1 MTDNT
6 INVRIKQKIDTESNW
21 SKNNPVLLKGE
32 KGLIEGTGKYKIGNG
47 TSKWSDL
54 SLYEGMTA
62 SDRSKLNS
70 IASGATKVTVDSALS
85 STSTNPVQNKVINS
99 ALAGKSNTN
108 HTHDLSTMINT
119 LSTGTATPTD
129 EDYYISQYSSGG
141 TTTTTY
147 HRRPMKALFEY
158 IKGKLSTV
166 AVSGSY
172 NDLSNKPTIPTVGNG
187 TVTIKQAGTNKGTFT
202 MNQSGNTTIELTDNN
217 TTYSTGTSSTSGL
230 TKLYTGTGTATD
242 GTMTQ
247 AAIKGALDGK
257 SDSSHLH
264 SQYYDSKIS
273 RTKNTVLAAPNGSD
287 GGAVFRKL
295 EASDLPGTYAGSST
309 AGGAAISANKI
320 NPTVTFTCGDN
331 NNTTGYRLIATV
343 SLGKWSNYRAT
354 FITCSRHQGYGFIS
368 IGFGCNNSTIS
379 QANGY
384 AEIKYYGLT
393 SSASVISKDAFQ
405 IYISADGTKA
415 YVFWKYWDYSSC
427 DIIILKSDFTISNG
441 TWMTGISSDYGVRK
455 AQIDINTASSADS
468 VPWSGITGKP
478 STFTP
483 SSHTHDDRYYT
494 ESEVDSKLNGK
505 ANTSHTHT
513 ISQITDIANAS
524 VKTATTATT
533 AQSVEWNNVKNKPS
547 TYAPS
552 SHNHNYA
559 GSASAGGAANSA
571 NILNNYF
578 GTTRQASADIDLTNS
593 TYANR
598 VSYMMATSSMT
609 TGKPPS
615 DAHVLTF
622 GWDTTAGWGAQLA
635 LGDGSGTHMYVR
647 GADSKNNK
655 SVYGNWKTMLDS
667 ENYNSYA
674 PSKTGS
680 GASGTWGI
688 SVTGNAT
695 TATKLSSSAGSANQ
709 PVYFSDGKPV
719 AGTYT
724 LGKSVPSDAK
734 FTDTVYTH
742 PTTSGNKHI
751 PSGGS
756 AGQIL
761 RWSADG
767 TAVWGADNNTT
778 YNDAT
783 TSARGL
789 MTAAMVTKLNGIA
802 TNANNYSLPTASSS
816 TLGGVKTTSTVTETS
831 GYSPCPIVSGVP
843 YYRNPL
849 AQKEYTLSNISGTLA
864 VSKGG
869 TGATSA
875 STGRANL
882 GAVNFVCQKTEPEDG
897 DQNVGDLWFAE
908 E

>member
-1 MTDNT
+1 MADNT
-6 INVRIKQKIDTESNW
+6 IIVRIKQKIDTESNW

-32 KGLIEGTGKYKIGNG
+32 KGLIEGTGKYRIGDG

-54 SLYEGMTA
+54 PLYEGITT

-99 ALAGKSNTN
+99 ALAEKSNKN

-119 LSTGTATPTD
+119 LSTGTSTPVD
-129 EDYYISQYSSGG
+129 NDYYISQYSGGG

-147 HRRPMKALFEY
+147 HRRPIKALFEY

-187 TVTIKQAGTNKGTFT
+187 TVTIKQAGTSKGTFS

-217 TTYSTGTSSTSGL
+217 TTYSTGTSSTYGL

-257 SDSSHLH
+257 SD
-264 SQYYDSKIS
+264 
-273 RTKNTVLAAPNGSD
+273 T
-287 GGAVFRKL
+287 
-295 EASDLPGTYAGSST
+295 
-309 AGGAAISANKI
+309 
-320 NPTVTFTCGDN
+320 
-331 NNTTGYRLIATV
+331 
-343 SLGKWSNYRAT
+343 
-354 FITCSRHQGYGFIS
+354 
-368 IGFGCNNSTIS
+368 
-379 QANGY
+379 
-384 AEIKYYGLT
+384 
-393 SSASVISKDAFQ
+393 
-405 IYISADGTKA
+405 
-415 YVFWKYWDYSSC
+415 
-427 DIIILKSDFTISNG
+427 
-441 TWMTGISSDYGVRK
+441 
-455 AQIDINTASSADS
+455 
-468 VPWSGITGKP
+468 
-478 STFTP
+478 
-483 SSHTHDDRYYT
+483 SHTHDQI
-494 ESEVDSKLNGK
+494 VNG
-505 ANTSHTHT
+505 SYG
-513 ISQITDIANAS
+513 AS
-524 VKTATTATT
+524 V
-533 AQSVEWNNVKNKPS
+533 
-547 TYAPS
+547 S
-552 SHNHNYA
+552 SDGYVLPV
-559 GSASAGGAANSA
+559 GNSW
-571 NILNNYF
+571 I
-578 GTTRQASADIDLTNS
+578 GKQ
-593 TYANR
+593 
-598 VSYMMATSSMT
+598 
-609 TGKPPS
+609 GKP
-615 DAHVLTF
+615 
-622 GWDTTAGWGAQLA
+622 WNTAYITNVH
-635 LGDGSGTHMYVR
+635 GT
-647 GADSKNNK
+647 AD
-655 SVYGNWKTMLDS
+655 
-667 ENYNSYA
+667 
-674 PSKTGS
+674 
-680 GASGTWGI
+680 
-688 SVTGNAT
+688 NAT
-695 TATKLSSSAGSANQ
+695 KVNNHTVN
-709 PVYFSDGKPV
+709 SD
-719 AGTYT
+719 
-724 LGKSVPSDAK
+724 VPSGAK

-783 TSARGL
+783 TSAHGL

-816 TLGGVKTTSTVTETS
+816 TLGGVKTTSTVTDTS

-882 GAVNFVCQKTEPEDG
+882 GAVNFVCQKEEPADD
-897 DQNVGDLWFAE
+897 DQNVGDLWFVE

>member
-1 MTDNT
+1 MADNT

-32 KGLIEGTGKYKIGNG
+32 KGLIEGTGKYKIGDG

-54 SLYEGMTA
+54 PLYEGMTA

-70 IASGATKVTVDSALS
+70 IASGATKVTVDSTLS

-119 LSTGTATPTD
+119 LSTGTATPID
-129 EDYYISQYSSGG
+129 DDYYISQYSGGG

-187 TVTIKQAGTNKGTFT
+187 TVTIKQAGTSKGTFT

-217 TTYSTGTSSTSGL
+217 SWRGIQDNLTSTS
-230 TKLYTGTGTATD
+230 TTD
-242 GTMTQ
+242 SLS
-247 AAIKGALDGK
+247 AAQGK
-257 SDSSHLH
+257 VLNDKFVS
-264 SQYYDSKIS
+264 YVPIS
-273 RTKNTVLAAPNGSD
+273 RTV
-287 GGAVFRKL
+287 
-295 EASDLPGTYAGSST
+295 
-309 AGGAAISANKI
+309 
-320 NPTVTFTCGDN
+320 
-331 NNTTGYRLIATV
+331 
-343 SLGKWSNYRAT
+343 
-354 FITCSRHQGYGFIS
+354 
-368 IGFGCNNSTIS
+368 
-379 QANGY
+379 
-384 AEIKYYGLT
+384 
-393 SSASVISKDAFQ
+393 
-405 IYISADGTKA
+405 
-415 YVFWKYWDYSSC
+415 
-427 DIIILKSDFTISNG
+427 
-441 TWMTGISSDYGVRK
+441 
-455 AQIDINTASSADS
+455 
-468 VPWSGITGKP
+468 
-478 STFTP
+478 
-483 SSHTHDDRYYT
+483 
-494 ESEVDSKLNGK
+494 NGK
-505 ANTSHTHT
+505 ALSAN
-513 ISQITDIANAS
+513 ISLTASDVGAS
-524 VKTATTATT
+524 VSGHT
-533 AQSVEWNNVKNKPS
+533 
-547 TYAPS
+547 
-552 SHNHNYA
+552 HNYA

-578 GTTRQASADIDLTNS
+578 GTTRQTSANIDLTNS
-593 TYANR
+593 IYANK

-667 ENYNSYA
+667 DNYNSYA
-674 PSKTGS
+674 PSKTGV

-688 SVTGNAT
+688 SVTGNAA

-724 LGKSVPSDAK
+724 IAKSVPSDAK

-756 AGQIL
+756 SGQIL

-816 TLGGVKTTSTVTETS
+816 TLGGVKTTSTVTNTS

-864 VSKGG
+864 ISKGG
-869 TGATSA
+869 TGATST

-882 GAVNFVCQKTEPEDG
+882 GAVNFVCQTEEPADG
-897 DQNVGDLWFAE
+897 DQNVGDLWFVE

>member
-1 MTDNT
+1 MADNT

-32 KGLIEGTGKYKIGNG
+32 KGLIEGTGKYKIGDG

-54 SLYEGMTA
+54 PLYEGMTA
-62 SDRSKLNS
+62 SDRSKLNG
-70 IASGATKVTVDSALS
+70 IASGATKVTVDSTLS

-119 LSTGTATPTD
+119 LSTGTATPID
-129 EDYYISQYSSGG
+129 DDYYISQYSGGG

-187 TVTIKQAGTNKGTFT
+187 TVTIKQAGTSKGTFT

-217 TTYSTGTSSTSGL
+217 SWRGIQDNLTSTS
-230 TKLYTGTGTATD
+230 TTD
-242 GTMTQ
+242 SLS
-247 AAIKGALDGK
+247 AAQGK
-257 SDSSHLH
+257 VLNDKFVS
-264 SQYYDSKIS
+264 YVPIS
-273 RTKNTVLAAPNGSD
+273 RTV
-287 GGAVFRKL
+287 
-295 EASDLPGTYAGSST
+295 
-309 AGGAAISANKI
+309 
-320 NPTVTFTCGDN
+320 
-331 NNTTGYRLIATV
+331 
-343 SLGKWSNYRAT
+343 
-354 FITCSRHQGYGFIS
+354 
-368 IGFGCNNSTIS
+368 
-379 QANGY
+379 
-384 AEIKYYGLT
+384 
-393 SSASVISKDAFQ
+393 
-405 IYISADGTKA
+405 
-415 YVFWKYWDYSSC
+415 
-427 DIIILKSDFTISNG
+427 
-441 TWMTGISSDYGVRK
+441 
-455 AQIDINTASSADS
+455 
-468 VPWSGITGKP
+468 
-478 STFTP
+478 
-483 SSHTHDDRYYT
+483 
-494 ESEVDSKLNGK
+494 NGK
-505 ANTSHTHT
+505 ALSAN
-513 ISQITDIANAS
+513 ISLTASDVGAS
-524 VKTATTATT
+524 VSGHT
-533 AQSVEWNNVKNKPS
+533 
-547 TYAPS
+547 
-552 SHNHNYA
+552 HNYA

-578 GTTRQASADIDLTNS
+578 GTTRQTSANIDLTNS
-593 TYANR
+593 TYANK

-667 ENYNSYA
+667 DNYNSYA
-674 PSKTGS
+674 PSKTGV

-688 SVTGNAT
+688 SVTGNAA

-724 LGKSVPSDAK
+724 IAKSVPSDAK

-756 AGQIL
+756 SGQIL

-816 TLGGVKTTSTVTETS
+816 TLGGVKTTSTVTNTS

-864 VSKGG
+864 ISKGG
-869 TGATSA
+869 TGATST

-882 GAVNFVCQKTEPEDG
+882 GAVNFVCQTEEPADG
-897 DQNVGDLWFAE
+897 DQNVGDLWFVE

>member
-1 MTDNT
+1 MADNT

-21 SKNNPVLLKGE
+21 SKNNPILLKGE
-32 KGLIEGTGKYKIGNG
+32 KGLIEGTSKYKIGDG

-54 SLYEGMTA
+54 PLYEGMTA

-70 IASGATKVTVDSALS
+70 IASGATKVTVDSTLS

-129 EDYYISQYSSGG
+129 DDYYVSQYSSGG

-166 AVSGSY
+166 AASGSY

-187 TVTIKQAGTNKGTFT
+187 TVTIKQAGTSKGTFT

-217 TTYSTGTSSTSGL
+217 TTYPTGTSSTSGL

-247 AAIKGALDGK
+247 AAIKGVLDGK
-257 SDSSHLH
+257 SD
-264 SQYYDSKIS
+264 
-273 RTKNTVLAAPNGSD
+273 T
-287 GGAVFRKL
+287 
-295 EASDLPGTYAGSST
+295 
-309 AGGAAISANKI
+309 
-320 NPTVTFTCGDN
+320 
-331 NNTTGYRLIATV
+331 
-343 SLGKWSNYRAT
+343 
-354 FITCSRHQGYGFIS
+354 
-368 IGFGCNNSTIS
+368 
-379 QANGY
+379 
-384 AEIKYYGLT
+384 
-393 SSASVISKDAFQ
+393 
-405 IYISADGTKA
+405 
-415 YVFWKYWDYSSC
+415 
-427 DIIILKSDFTISNG
+427 
-441 TWMTGISSDYGVRK
+441 
-455 AQIDINTASSADS
+455 
-468 VPWSGITGKP
+468 
-478 STFTP
+478 
-483 SSHTHDDRYYT
+483 SHTHDQI
-494 ESEVDSKLNGK
+494 VNG
-505 ANTSHTHT
+505 SYG
-513 ISQITDIANAS
+513 AS
-524 VKTATTATT
+524 V
-533 AQSVEWNNVKNKPS
+533 
-547 TYAPS
+547 S
-552 SHNHNYA
+552 SDGYVLPV
-559 GSASAGGAANSA
+559 GNSW
-571 NILNNYF
+571 I
-578 GTTRQASADIDLTNS
+578 GKQ
-593 TYANR
+593 
-598 VSYMMATSSMT
+598 
-609 TGKPPS
+609 GKPWNT
-615 DAHVLTF
+615 AYITNVHGTA
-622 GWDTTAGWGAQLA
+622 DT
-635 LGDGSGTHMYVR
+635 
-647 GADSKNNK
+647 
-655 SVYGNWKTMLDS
+655 
-667 ENYNSYA
+667 
-674 PSKTGS
+674 
-680 GASGTWGI
+680 
-688 SVTGNAT
+688 AT

-724 LGKSVPSDAK
+724 IAKSVPSDAKFTDTVYTHPTYTAKASGLYKVTVDATGHVSATAAVTKADITGLGIPGTDTNTDTKVTQNAVKDSDYTNWRSLVWGSSNSATEGFTPTTVTDQLFSSTNLSVQPSTGTIKAKTFKGSLNGTATNASKVNNHTVNSDVPSGAK

-783 TSARGL
+783 TSAHGL

-816 TLGGVKTTSTVTETS
+816 TLGGVKTTSTVTDTS

>member
-1 MTDNT
+1 MADNT

-32 KGLIEGTGKYKIGNG
+32 KGLIEGTGKYKIGDG

-54 SLYEGMTA
+54 PLYEGMTA
-62 SDRSKLNS
+62 SDRSKLNG
-70 IASGATKVTVDSALS
+70 IASGATKVTVDSTLS

-129 EDYYISQYSSGG
+129 DDYYISQYSSGG

-158 IKGKLSTV
+158 IKSKLSTV

-187 TVTIKQAGTNKGTFT
+187 TVTIKQAGTSKGTFT

-217 TTYSTGTSSTSGL
+217 SWRGIQDNLTSTS
-230 TKLYTGTGTATD
+230 TTD
-242 GTMTQ
+242 SLS
-247 AAIKGALDGK
+247 AAQGK
-257 SDSSHLH
+257 VLNDKFVS
-264 SQYYDSKIS
+264 YVPIS
-273 RTKNTVLAAPNGSD
+273 RTV
-287 GGAVFRKL
+287 
-295 EASDLPGTYAGSST
+295 
-309 AGGAAISANKI
+309 
-320 NPTVTFTCGDN
+320 
-331 NNTTGYRLIATV
+331 
-343 SLGKWSNYRAT
+343 
-354 FITCSRHQGYGFIS
+354 
-368 IGFGCNNSTIS
+368 
-379 QANGY
+379 
-384 AEIKYYGLT
+384 
-393 SSASVISKDAFQ
+393 
-405 IYISADGTKA
+405 
-415 YVFWKYWDYSSC
+415 
-427 DIIILKSDFTISNG
+427 
-441 TWMTGISSDYGVRK
+441 
-455 AQIDINTASSADS
+455 
-468 VPWSGITGKP
+468 
-478 STFTP
+478 
-483 SSHTHDDRYYT
+483 
-494 ESEVDSKLNGK
+494 NGK
-505 ANTSHTHT
+505 ALSAN
-513 ISQITDIANAS
+513 ISLTASDVGAS
-524 VKTATTATT
+524 VSGHT
-533 AQSVEWNNVKNKPS
+533 
-547 TYAPS
+547 
-552 SHNHNYA
+552 HNYA

-578 GTTRQASADIDLTNS
+578 GTTRQTSANIDLTNS
-593 TYANR
+593 TYANK

-667 ENYNSYA
+667 DNYNSYA
-674 PSKTGS
+674 PSKTGV

-688 SVTGNAT
+688 SVTGNAA

-724 LGKSVPSDAK
+724 IAKSVPSDAK

-756 AGQIL
+756 SGQIL

-767 TAVWGADNNTT
+767 TAAWGADNNTT

-816 TLGGVKTTSTVTETS
+816 TLGGVKTTSTVTNTS

-864 VSKGG
+864 ISKGG
-869 TGATSA
+869 TGATST

-882 GAVNFVCQKTEPEDG
+882 GAVNFVCQTEEPADG
-897 DQNVGDLWFAE
+897 DQNVGDLWFVE

>member
-1 MTDNT
+1 MADNT
-6 INVRIKQKIDTESNW
+6 INVRIKQKTDTESNW
-21 SKNNPVLLKGE
+21 SKNNPILLKGE
-32 KGLIEGTGKYKIGNG
+32 KGLIEGTGKYRIGDG

-54 SLYEGMTA
+54 PLYEGMTA

-70 IASGATKVTVDSALS
+70 IASGATKVTVDSTLS

-108 HTHDLSTMINT
+108 HTHDLSTMINK
-119 LSTGTATPTD
+119 LSIGTSTPND
-129 EDYYISQYSSGG
+129 DDYYISQYSGGG
-141 TTTTTY
+141 TTNTTY
-147 HRRPMKALFEY
+147 HRRPIKALFEY

-187 TVTIKQAGTNKGTFT
+187 TVTIKQAGTSKGTFS

-257 SDSSHLH
+257 SDTSHLH
-264 SQYYDSKIS
+264 GQYYDSKIS
-273 RTKNTVLAAPNGSD
+273 RTKNTVLSAPNGSD

-295 EASDLPGTYAGSST
+295 EAADLPGTYAGSST
-309 AGGAAISANKI
+309 AGGAAVSANKI

-343 SLGKWSNYRAT
+343 SLVKWSNYRAT

-384 AEIKYYGLT
+384 AEIKYFGLT

-415 YVFWKYWDYSSC
+415 YVFWKYWDYSPC

-441 TWMTGISSDYGVRK
+441 TWMTGISSDYGARK
-455 AQIDINTASSADS
+455 AQIDINTATSADS
-468 VPWSGITGKP
+468 ATHASTADRAIEVADYNDTNKGIKIGYAGNG
-478 STFTP
+478 FTSADFQYALGMNNERKIKDVSQSEYRKWLGLGSAAYT
-483 SSHTHDDRYYT
+483 SSDTYATAGHTH
-494 ESEVDSKLNGK
+494 
-505 ANTSHTHT
+505 
-513 ISQITDIANAS
+513 
-524 VKTATTATT
+524 
-533 AQSVEWNNVKNKPS
+533 
-547 TYAPS
+547 
-552 SHNHNYA
+552 
-559 GSASAGGAANSA
+559 
-571 NILNNYF
+571 
-578 GTTRQASADIDLTNS
+578 
-593 TYANR
+593 
-598 VSYMMATSSMT
+598 
-609 TGKPPS
+609 
-615 DAHVLTF
+615 
-622 GWDTTAGWGAQLA
+622 
-635 LGDGSGTHMYVR
+635 
-647 GADSKNNK
+647 
-655 SVYGNWKTMLDS
+655 
-667 ENYNSYA
+667 
-674 PSKTGS
+674 
-680 GASGTWGI
+680 
-688 SVTGNAT
+688 
-695 TATKLSSSAGSANQ
+695 
-709 PVYFSDGKPV
+709 
-719 AGTYT
+719 
-724 LGKSVPSDAK
+724 
-734 FTDTVYTH
+734 
-742 PTTSGNKHI
+742 
-751 PSGGS
+751 
-756 AGQIL
+756 
-761 RWSADG
+761 
-767 TAVWGADNNTT
+767 
-778 YNDAT
+778 NDAT

-816 TLGGVKTTSTVTETS
+816 TLGGVKTTSTVTDTS

-882 GAVNFVCQKTEPEDG
+882 GAVNFVCQKGEPADED
-897 DQNVGDLWFAE
+897 QSVGDLWFVE

>member
-1 MTDNT
+1 MADNT

-32 KGLIEGTGKYKIGNG
+32 KGLIEGTGKYKIGDG

-54 SLYEGMTA
+54 PLYEGMTA

-70 IASGATKVTVDSALS
+70 IASGATKVTVDSTLS

-99 ALAGKSNTN
+99 ALAEKSNTN

-119 LSTGTATPTD
+119 LSTGTSTPID
-129 EDYYISQYSSGG
+129 DDYYISQYSGGG

-172 NDLSNKPTIPTVGNG
+172 NDLSNKPTIPAVGNG
-187 TVTIKQAGTNKGTFT
+187 TVTIKQAGASKGTFT

-217 TTYSTGTSSTSGL
+217 SWRGIQDNLTSTS
-230 TKLYTGTGTATD
+230 TTD
-242 GTMTQ
+242 SLS
-247 AAIKGALDGK
+247 AAQGKVLNDKFASYVPTSRTVNGK
-257 SDSSHLH
+257 SLSAN
-264 SQYYDSKIS
+264 IS
-273 RTKNTVLAAPNGSD
+273 LT
-287 GGAVFRKL
+287 
-295 EASDLPGTYAGSST
+295 ASDV
-309 AGGAAISANKI
+309 GASAN
-320 NPTVTFTCGDN
+320 G
-331 NNTTGYRLIATV
+331 
-343 SLGKWSNYRAT
+343 
-354 FITCSRHQGYGFIS
+354 
-368 IGFGCNNSTIS
+368 
-379 QANGY
+379 
-384 AEIKYYGLT
+384 
-393 SSASVISKDAFQ
+393 
-405 IYISADGTKA
+405 
-415 YVFWKYWDYSSC
+415 
-427 DIIILKSDFTISNG
+427 
-441 TWMTGISSDYGVRK
+441 
-455 AQIDINTASSADS
+455 
-468 VPWSGITGKP
+468 
-478 STFTP
+478 
-483 SSHTHDDRYYT
+483 HT
-494 ESEVDSKLNGK
+494 
-505 ANTSHTHT
+505 
-513 ISQITDIANAS
+513 
-524 VKTATTATT
+524 
-533 AQSVEWNNVKNKPS
+533 
-547 TYAPS
+547 
-552 SHNHNYA
+552 HNYA

-578 GTTRQASADIDLTNS
+578 GTTRQTSANIDLTNS
-593 TYANR
+593 TYANK

-667 ENYNSYA
+667 DNYNSYA
-674 PSKTGS
+674 PSKTGV

-688 SVTGNAT
+688 SVTGNAA

-724 LGKSVPSDAK
+724 IAKSVPSDAKFTDTVYTHPTYTAKTSGLYKVTVDSTGHVSATAAVTKADITGLGIPGTDTNTDTKVTQSAVKDSDYTNWRSLVWGSSNSATEGFTPTTVTDQLFSSTNLSVQPSTGTIKATTFKGSLNGTATNASKVNNHTVNSDVPSGAK

-756 AGQIL
+756 SGQIL

-816 TLGGVKTTSTVTETS
+816 ILGGVKTTSTVTDTS

-882 GAVNFVCQKTEPEDG
+882 GAVNFVCQTEEPADG
-897 DQNVGDLWFAE
+897 DQNVGDLWFVE

>member
-1 MTDNT
+1 MADNT

-32 KGLIEGTGKYKIGNG
+32 KGLIEGTGKYKIGDG

-54 SLYEGMTA
+54 PLYEGMTA
-62 SDRSKLNS
+62 SDRSKLNG
-70 IASGATKVTVDSALS
+70 IASGATKVTVDSTLS

-129 EDYYISQYSSGG
+129 DDYYISQYSSGG

-158 IKGKLSTV
+158 IKSKLSTV

-187 TVTIKQAGTNKGTFT
+187 TVTIKQAGTSKGTFT

-217 TTYSTGTSSTSGL
+217 SWRGIQDNLTSTS
-230 TKLYTGTGTATD
+230 TTD
-242 GTMTQ
+242 SLS
-247 AAIKGALDGK
+247 AAQGK
-257 SDSSHLH
+257 VLNDKFVS
-264 SQYYDSKIS
+264 YVPIS
-273 RTKNTVLAAPNGSD
+273 RTV
-287 GGAVFRKL
+287 
-295 EASDLPGTYAGSST
+295 
-309 AGGAAISANKI
+309 
-320 NPTVTFTCGDN
+320 
-331 NNTTGYRLIATV
+331 
-343 SLGKWSNYRAT
+343 
-354 FITCSRHQGYGFIS
+354 
-368 IGFGCNNSTIS
+368 
-379 QANGY
+379 
-384 AEIKYYGLT
+384 
-393 SSASVISKDAFQ
+393 
-405 IYISADGTKA
+405 
-415 YVFWKYWDYSSC
+415 
-427 DIIILKSDFTISNG
+427 
-441 TWMTGISSDYGVRK
+441 
-455 AQIDINTASSADS
+455 
-468 VPWSGITGKP
+468 
-478 STFTP
+478 
-483 SSHTHDDRYYT
+483 
-494 ESEVDSKLNGK
+494 NGK
-505 ANTSHTHT
+505 ALSAN
-513 ISQITDIANAS
+513 ISLTASDVGAS
-524 VKTATTATT
+524 VSGHT
-533 AQSVEWNNVKNKPS
+533 
-547 TYAPS
+547 
-552 SHNHNYA
+552 HNYA

-578 GTTRQASADIDLTNS
+578 GTTRQTSANIDLTNS
-593 TYANR
+593 TYANK

-667 ENYNSYA
+667 DNYNSYA
-674 PSKTGS
+674 PSKTGV

-688 SVTGNAT
+688 SVTGNAA

-724 LGKSVPSDAK
+724 IAKSVPSDAK

-756 AGQIL
+756 SGQIL

-816 TLGGVKTTSTVTETS
+816 TLGGVKTTSTVTNTS

-864 VSKGG
+864 ISKGG
-869 TGATSA
+869 TGATST

-882 GAVNFVCQKTEPEDG
+882 GVVNFVCQTEEPADG
-897 DQNVGDLWFAE
+897 DQNVGDLWFVE

>member
-1 MTDNT
+1 MADNT
-6 INVRIKQKIDTESNW
+6 IIVRIKQKIDTESNW

-54 SLYEGMTA
+54 PLYEGMTT

-70 IASGATKVTVDSALS
+70 IASGATKVTVDSTLS

-119 LSTGTATPTD
+119 LSTGTSTPID
-129 EDYYISQYSSGG
+129 DDYYISQYSGGG

-147 HRRPMKALFEY
+147 HRRPIKALFEY

-187 TVTIKQAGTNKGTFT
+187 TVTIKQAGTSKGTFS

-217 TTYSTGTSSTSGL
+217 SWRGIQDNLTSTS
-230 TKLYTGTGTATD
+230 TTD
-242 GTMTQ
+242 SLS
-247 AAIKGALDGK
+247 AAQGK
-257 SDSSHLH
+257 VLNDKFAS
-264 SQYYDSKIS
+264 YVPAS
-273 RTKNTVLAAPNGSD
+273 RTV
-287 GGAVFRKL
+287 
-295 EASDLPGTYAGSST
+295 
-309 AGGAAISANKI
+309 
-320 NPTVTFTCGDN
+320 
-331 NNTTGYRLIATV
+331 
-343 SLGKWSNYRAT
+343 
-354 FITCSRHQGYGFIS
+354 
-368 IGFGCNNSTIS
+368 
-379 QANGY
+379 
-384 AEIKYYGLT
+384 
-393 SSASVISKDAFQ
+393 
-405 IYISADGTKA
+405 
-415 YVFWKYWDYSSC
+415 
-427 DIIILKSDFTISNG
+427 
-441 TWMTGISSDYGVRK
+441 
-455 AQIDINTASSADS
+455 
-468 VPWSGITGKP
+468 
-478 STFTP
+478 
-483 SSHTHDDRYYT
+483 
-494 ESEVDSKLNGK
+494 NGK
-505 ANTSHTHT
+505 ALSANISLTASDVGASASGHT
-513 ISQITDIANAS
+513 
-524 VKTATTATT
+524 
-533 AQSVEWNNVKNKPS
+533 
-547 TYAPS
+547 
-552 SHNHNYA
+552 HNYA

-578 GTTRQASADIDLTNS
+578 GTKRQASADIDLTNS

-622 GWDTTAGWGAQLA
+622 GWDSTAGWGAQLA

-667 ENYNSYA
+667 DNYNSYA
-674 PSKTGS
+674 PSKTGA

-688 SVTGNAT
+688 NVTGNAA

-724 LGKSVPSDAK
+724 IAKSVPSDAK

-783 TSARGL
+783 TSAHGL

-816 TLGGVKTTSTVTETS
+816 TLGGVKTTSTVTDTS

-882 GAVNFVCQKTEPEDG
+882 GAVNFVCQKGEPADD
-897 DQNVGDLWFAE
+897 DQNVGDLWFVE

>member
-1 MTDNT
+1 MADNT

-32 KGLIEGTGKYKIGNG
+32 KGLIEGTGKYKIGDG

-54 SLYEGMTA
+54 PLYEGMTA

-70 IASGATKVTVDSALS
+70 IASGATKVTVDSTLS

-99 ALAGKSNTN
+99 ALAEKSNTN

-119 LSTGTATPTD
+119 LSTGTSTPID
-129 EDYYISQYSSGG
+129 DDYYISQYSGGG

-172 NDLSNKPTIPTVGNG
+172 NDLSNKPTIPAVGNG
-187 TVTIKQAGTNKGTFT
+187 TVTIKQAGASKGTFT

-217 TTYSTGTSSTSGL
+217 SWRGIQDNLTSTS
-230 TKLYTGTGTATD
+230 TTD
-242 GTMTQ
+242 SLS
-247 AAIKGALDGK
+247 AAQGKVLNDKFASYVPTSRTVNGK
-257 SDSSHLH
+257 SLSAN
-264 SQYYDSKIS
+264 IS
-273 RTKNTVLAAPNGSD
+273 LT
-287 GGAVFRKL
+287 
-295 EASDLPGTYAGSST
+295 ASDV
-309 AGGAAISANKI
+309 GASAN
-320 NPTVTFTCGDN
+320 G
-331 NNTTGYRLIATV
+331 
-343 SLGKWSNYRAT
+343 
-354 FITCSRHQGYGFIS
+354 
-368 IGFGCNNSTIS
+368 
-379 QANGY
+379 
-384 AEIKYYGLT
+384 
-393 SSASVISKDAFQ
+393 
-405 IYISADGTKA
+405 
-415 YVFWKYWDYSSC
+415 
-427 DIIILKSDFTISNG
+427 
-441 TWMTGISSDYGVRK
+441 
-455 AQIDINTASSADS
+455 
-468 VPWSGITGKP
+468 
-478 STFTP
+478 
-483 SSHTHDDRYYT
+483 HT
-494 ESEVDSKLNGK
+494 
-505 ANTSHTHT
+505 
-513 ISQITDIANAS
+513 
-524 VKTATTATT
+524 
-533 AQSVEWNNVKNKPS
+533 
-547 TYAPS
+547 
-552 SHNHNYA
+552 HNYA

-578 GTTRQASADIDLTNS
+578 GTTRQTSANIDLTNS
-593 TYANR
+593 TYANK

-667 ENYNSYA
+667 DNYNSYA
-674 PSKTGS
+674 PSKTGV

-688 SVTGNAT
+688 SVTGNAA

-724 LGKSVPSDAK
+724 IAKSVPSDAKFTDTVYTHPTYTAKTSGLYKVTVDSTGHVSATAAVTKADITGLGIPGTDTNTDTKVTQSAVKDSDYTNWRSLVWGSSNSATEGFTPTTVTDQLFSSTNLSVQPSTGTIKATTFKGSLNGTATNASKVNNHTVNSDVPSGAK

-756 AGQIL
+756 SGQIL

-816 TLGGVKTTSTVTETS
+816 ILGGVKTTSTVTDTS

-864 VSKGG
+864 ISKGG
-869 TGATSA
+869 TGATST

-882 GAVNFVCQKTEPEDG
+882 GAVNFVCQTEEPADG
-897 DQNVGDLWFAE
+897 DQNVGDLWFVE

>member
-1 MTDNT
+1 MADNT

-32 KGLIEGTGKYKIGNG
+32 KGLIEGTGKYKIGDG

-54 SLYEGMTA
+54 PLYEGMTA

-70 IASGATKVTVDSALS
+70 IASGATKVTVDSTLS

-119 LSTGTATPTD
+119 LSTGTATPID
-129 EDYYISQYSSGG
+129 DDYYISQYSGGG

-187 TVTIKQAGTNKGTFT
+187 TVTIKQAGTSKGTFT

-217 TTYSTGTSSTSGL
+217 SWRGIQDNLTSTS
-230 TKLYTGTGTATD
+230 TTD
-242 GTMTQ
+242 SLS
-247 AAIKGALDGK
+247 AAQGK
-257 SDSSHLH
+257 VLNDKFVS
-264 SQYYDSKIS
+264 YVPIS
-273 RTKNTVLAAPNGSD
+273 RTV
-287 GGAVFRKL
+287 
-295 EASDLPGTYAGSST
+295 
-309 AGGAAISANKI
+309 
-320 NPTVTFTCGDN
+320 
-331 NNTTGYRLIATV
+331 
-343 SLGKWSNYRAT
+343 
-354 FITCSRHQGYGFIS
+354 
-368 IGFGCNNSTIS
+368 
-379 QANGY
+379 
-384 AEIKYYGLT
+384 
-393 SSASVISKDAFQ
+393 
-405 IYISADGTKA
+405 
-415 YVFWKYWDYSSC
+415 
-427 DIIILKSDFTISNG
+427 
-441 TWMTGISSDYGVRK
+441 
-455 AQIDINTASSADS
+455 
-468 VPWSGITGKP
+468 
-478 STFTP
+478 
-483 SSHTHDDRYYT
+483 
-494 ESEVDSKLNGK
+494 NGK
-505 ANTSHTHT
+505 ALSAN
-513 ISQITDIANAS
+513 ISLTASDVGAS
-524 VKTATTATT
+524 VSGHT
-533 AQSVEWNNVKNKPS
+533 
-547 TYAPS
+547 
-552 SHNHNYA
+552 HNYA

-578 GTTRQASADIDLTNS
+578 GTTRQTSANIDLTNS
-593 TYANR
+593 TYANK

-667 ENYNSYA
+667 DNYNSYA
-674 PSKTGS
+674 PSKTGV

-688 SVTGNAT
+688 SVTGNAA

-724 LGKSVPSDAK
+724 IAKSVPSDAK

-756 AGQIL
+756 SGQIL

-816 TLGGVKTTSTVTETS
+816 TLGGVKTTSTVTNTS

-864 VSKGG
+864 ISKGG
-869 TGATSA
+869 TGATST

-882 GAVNFVCQKTEPEDG
+882 GAVNFVCQTEEPADG
-897 DQNVGDLWFAE
+897 DQNVGDLWFVE

>member
-1 MTDNT
+1 MADNT

-54 SLYEGMTA
+54 PLYEGMTT

-70 IASGATKVTVDSALS
+70 IASGATKVTVDSTLS

-119 LSTGTATPTD
+119 LSTGTSTPID
-129 EDYYISQYSSGG
+129 DDYYISQYSGGG

-172 NDLSNKPTIPTVGNG
+172 NDLSNKPTIPTAGNG
-187 TVTIKQAGTNKGTFT
+187 TVTIKQAGASKGTFT

-217 TTYSTGTSSTSGL
+217 SWRGI
-230 TKLYTGTGTATD
+230 
-242 GTMTQ
+242 Q
-247 AAIKGALDGK
+247 
-257 SDSSHLH
+257 
-264 SQYYDSKIS
+264 
-273 RTKNTVLAAPNGSD
+273 
-287 GGAVFRKL
+287 
-295 EASDLPGTYAGSST
+295 
-309 AGGAAISANKI
+309 
-320 NPTVTFTCGDN
+320 DN
-331 NNTTGYRLIATV
+331 
-343 SLGKWSNYRAT
+343 
-354 FITCSRHQGYGFIS
+354 
-368 IGFGCNNSTIS
+368 
-379 QANGY
+379 
-384 AEIKYYGLT
+384 LT
-393 SSASVISKDAFQ
+393 SSSTTDSLSAAQGKILNDKFAS
-405 IYISADGTKA
+405 
-415 YVFWKYWDYSSC
+415 YVPTSR
-427 DIIILKSDFTISNG
+427 T
-441 TWMTGISSDYGVRK
+441 V
-455 AQIDINTASSADS
+455 
-468 VPWSGITGKP
+468 
-478 STFTP
+478 
-483 SSHTHDDRYYT
+483 
-494 ESEVDSKLNGK
+494 NGK
-505 ANTSHTHT
+505 ALSANISLTASDVGASASGHT
-513 ISQITDIANAS
+513 
-524 VKTATTATT
+524 
-533 AQSVEWNNVKNKPS
+533 
-547 TYAPS
+547 
-552 SHNHNYA
+552 HNYA
-559 GSASAGGAANSA
+559 GSSSAGGAANSA

-578 GTTRQASADIDLTNS
+578 GTRQTSADIDLTNS
-593 TYANR
+593 AYANR
-598 VSYMMATSSMT
+598 VSYMMATSSMK

-667 ENYNSYA
+667 DNYNSYA
-674 PSKTGS
+674 PSKTGA

-688 SVTGNAT
+688 SVTGNAA

-724 LGKSVPSDAK
+724 IAKSVPSDAK

-816 TLGGVKTTSTVTETS
+816 TLGGVKTTSTVTDTS

-882 GAVNFVCQKTEPEDG
+882 GAVNFVCQKTEPKDD